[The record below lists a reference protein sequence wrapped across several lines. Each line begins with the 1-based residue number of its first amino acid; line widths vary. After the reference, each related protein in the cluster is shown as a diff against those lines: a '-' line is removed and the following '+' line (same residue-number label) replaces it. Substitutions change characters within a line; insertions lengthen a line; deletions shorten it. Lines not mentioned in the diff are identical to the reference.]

1 MKKYFFKTAT
11 ALVLVFFLSVSF
23 FACQRNLTKEEKQI
37 VKALNNIVKPLN
49 GLSPLDEY
57 PDIDVFNRFGDASVI
72 GLGEATHG
80 TKEFFELKHRL
91 IKYFVENHGFRILGF
106 EADMGETIYI
116 NRFIT
121 KGIGTIDEVMKKMHF
136 WTWRT
141 EEVKNLIL
149 WMKEYNKDKDATQ
162 WIHFI
167 GTDCQIVTY
176 NKQLIEEYLKTYDK
190 SYPGYISRILAEVT
204 EIDKNKEIPEN
215 ISLDEVKIKCDSLKD
230 YFKLNKQRLINGS
243 GRFEYELIAR
253 LAEQTRQ
260 VINVNFDD
268 YSRDYYMAENALWL
282 TSLLEENY
290 GVVLWAHN
298 GHIAKNSDYLTRGSQ
313 GYFLSKKLRTNY
325 KAIGFSFNHGSF
337 QAVNYDFENNVASQ
351 LTNFTIQSMPLRSSY
366 NYIYRWVKPGN
377 FILIHAD
384 IPENSSLYQW
394 YNRKKPFLLIGALYS
409 SKQRDQFYYE
419 HNNMDSFDAII
430 HIRET
435 NNAKKYSFK

>member
-23 FACQRNLTKEEKQI
+23 FACQRNLTKEEKQK
-37 VKALNNIVKPLN
+37 VKALNNIVTPLN

-162 WIHFI
+162 RIHFI
-167 GTDCQIVTY
+167 GTDCQFVTY
-176 NKQLIEEYLKTYDK
+176 NKQLVEEYLRMYDK
-190 SYPGYISRILAEVT
+190 NYPEYISRILAEVT
-204 EIDKNKEIPEN
+204 EIDKNKKIPEN
-215 ISLDEVKIKCDSLKD
+215 ISLGEIKLKCDSLKD
-230 YFKLNKQRLINGS
+230 YFKLNKQSLINGS

-253 LAEQTRQ
+253 LA
-260 VINVNFDD
+260 
-268 YSRDYYMAENALWL
+268 
-282 TSLLEENY
+282 
-290 GVVLWAHN
+290 
-298 GHIAKNSDYLTRGSQ
+298 
-313 GYFLSKKLRTNY
+313 
-325 KAIGFSFNHGSF
+325 
-337 QAVNYDFENNVASQ
+337 
-351 LTNFTIQSMPLRSSY
+351 
-366 NYIYRWVKPGN
+366 
-377 FILIHAD
+377 
-384 IPENSSLYQW
+384 
-394 YNRKKPFLLIGALYS
+394 
-409 SKQRDQFYYE
+409 
-419 HNNMDSFDAII
+419 
-430 HIRET
+430 
-435 NNAKKYSFK
+435 